1 MIARKTLGLVIV
13 SIILYGFYVILHGH
27 ISPGGGFA
35 GGTIIGLG
43 TVMLLIVFGDSMD
56 RTKARRPID
65 IAILLLPLGA
75 IAEALK
81 LFGVRQCTE
90 IEDPV
95 GLFSGGAV
103 NIVNFGIGL
112 LVAST
117 ILSIYYI
124 EERQ

>member
-1 MIARKTLGLVIV
+1 VIARKTLGLVIA

-43 TVMLLIVFGDSMD
+43 IVLMLVIFGDEMNKQ
-56 RTKARRPID
+56 RARRPID

-75 IAEALK
+75 IAETLK
-81 LFGVRQCTE
+81 LFKAKTCVPSA
-90 IEDPV
+90 DPV
-95 GLFSGGAV
+95 GLFSGGAI

-117 ILSIYYI
+117 ILTIYYI
-124 EERQ
+124 EERG

>member
-1 MIARKTLGLVIV
+1 LIARKTLGLVIV

-35 GGTIIGLG
+35 GGTVIGLG
-43 TVMLLIVFGDSMD
+43 TVMLLVIFGDSMD
-56 RTKARRPID
+56 RAKARRPMD

-81 LFGVRQCTE
+81 LFKTQSCV
-90 IEDPV
+90 PV
-95 GLFSGGAV
+95 DNPEGLFSGGAI

-124 EERQ
+124 EERE